1 MSTAKLSSV
10 QVTNTNQLINTVD
23 NLHRLTG
30 QARAVVTSLCSD
42 DNFKTLNE
50 ATLANLLW
58 LLGDRLDDIELQ
70 IKQIKLG

>member
-1 MSTAKLSSV
+1 MNTAKLSPVEATKS
-10 QVTNTNQLINTVD
+10 NQLIDTVD
-23 NLHRLTG
+23 NLNRLTS
-30 QARAVVTSLCSD
+30 QARAVVASLCSD

-58 LLGDRLDDIELQ
+58 LLGDRLDDIEAQ

>member
-1 MSTAKLSSV
+1 MNTAKLSPVETTKS
-10 QVTNTNQLINTVD
+10 NQLIDTVD
-23 NLHRLTG
+23 NLNRLTG

-58 LLGDRLDDIELQ
+58 LLGERLDDIDKQ